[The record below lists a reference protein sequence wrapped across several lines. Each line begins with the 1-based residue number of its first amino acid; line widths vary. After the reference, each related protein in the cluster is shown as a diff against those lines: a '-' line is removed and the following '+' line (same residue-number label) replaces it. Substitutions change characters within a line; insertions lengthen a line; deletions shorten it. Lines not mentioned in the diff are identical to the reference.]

1 MTEMTG
7 KTTLNLYRSIHKTT
21 PGYDNGPIVD
31 GAAVTGV
38 LYPDFERRQIGKNKF
53 RAADLTTFDGEGGV
67 RMVRND
73 GGTSLFDK
81 PDVLP
86 GGATN
91 WHRFKL
97 PPDTVI
103 PPSLK
108 IRFTGH
114 NKTFDADHHQIESVA
129 GTMAMDAM
137 KGALDNL
144 ARNAIVRLIA
154 LGETAAPAVKV

>member
-7 KTTLNLYRSIHKTT
+7 KTTLDLYRSIHKTT
-21 PGYDNGPIVD
+21 PGYDDGPIVD
-31 GAAVTGV
+31 GAAVSGV
-38 LYPDFERRQIGKNKF
+38 LYPDFEPRKISKTRT
-53 RAADLTTFDGEGGV
+53 RPADLTTFDGEGGV
-67 RMVRND
+67 KMVRND

-81 PDVLP
+81 AHVLP
-86 GGATN
+86 GGVDN
-91 WHRFKL
+91 WHSFKL
-97 PPDTVI
+97 PTETVI
-103 PPSLK
+103 PSSLK

-114 NKTFDADHHQIESVA
+114 NKTFDADHWQIESVA

-154 LGETAAPAVKV
+154 LGDVKAPSKV

>member
-1 MTEMTG
+1 MPDN
-7 KTTLNLYRSIHKTT
+7 TTLNLFRSIHKTT
-21 PGYDNGPIVD
+21 PGYDAGPIVD

-38 LYPDFERRQIGKNKF
+38 LYPDFEPRQIGKNKF
-53 RAADLTTFDGEGGV
+53 RAADLSTFDGEGGV

-86 GGATN
+86 GGARN
-91 WHRFKL
+91 WHSFKI
-97 PPDTVI
+97 PKDTVI
-103 PPSLK
+103 PESLTV
-108 IRFTGH
+108 RFTGH
-114 NKTFDADHHQIESVA
+114 NRTFGADHWQIESKA

-144 ARNAIVRLIA
+144 ARNAIVRLVE
-154 LGETAAPAVKV
+154 LGEAAASTKV

>member
-1 MTEMTG
+1 MTEMIG
-7 KTTLNLYRSIHKTT
+7 KTTQDLYRSIHKTT
-21 PGYDNGPIVD
+21 PGYEAGPIVD
-31 GAAVTGV
+31 GVAVTGV
-38 LYPDFERRQIGKNKF
+38 LYPDFEARRISKT
-53 RAADLTTFDGEGGV
+53 RTRPADLTSFEGEGGV

-81 PDVLP
+81 QQVLP
-86 GGATN
+86 GGADS
-91 WHRFKL
+91 WHSFKL

-108 IRFTGH
+108 IRFTGY
-114 NKTFDADHHQIESVA
+114 NKTFEADHYQIESIA

-144 ARNAIVRLIA
+144 ARNAIVRLVA
-154 LGETAAPAVKV
+154 LGDVKAPSKV

>member
-7 KTTLNLYRSIHKTT
+7 KTTLGLYRSIHKTT
-21 PGYDNGPIVD
+21 AGYDNGPVVD
-31 GAAVTGV
+31 GAAVSGV
-38 LYPDFERRQIGKNKF
+38 LYPDFEARKISKTRT
-53 RAADLTTFDGEGGV
+53 RPADLSTFVGEGGV

-81 PDVLP
+81 ANVLP
-86 GGATN
+86 GGAAN
-91 WHRFKL
+91 WHSFKL
-97 PPDTVI
+97 PTDTVI

-108 IRFTGH
+108 IRFTGY
-114 NKTFDADHHQIESVA
+114 NKTFDADHWQIESVA

-154 LGETAAPAVKV
+154 LGEVKAPSKV

>member
-1 MTEMTG
+1 
-7 KTTLNLYRSIHKTT
+7 
-21 PGYDNGPIVD
+21 V
-31 GAAVTGV
+31 
-38 LYPDFERRQIGKNKF
+38 
-53 RAADLTTFDGEGGV
+53 RAADLSTFDGEGGI

-86 GGATN
+86 GGAKT
-91 WHRFKL
+91 WHSFKL
-97 PPDTVI
+97 PTDTVI

-114 NKTFDADHHQIESVA
+114 NKTFDADHWQIESVA

-144 ARNAIVRLIA
+144 ARNAVVRLVA
-154 LGETAAPAVKV
+154 LGEAKAPTKV